1 MGDSANQNK
10 QNENNMTNK
19 IVAQSSRFRAVRT
32 SRDRVRIKRADSK
45 VEVGNLKRCRQFGGW
60 EFVAEP
66 EYRCQDLITFA
77 EATTRALRTLEA
89 A

>member
-1 MGDSANQNK
+1 MR
-10 QNENNMTNK
+10 NE
-19 IVAQSSRFRAVRT
+19 IIAQSARFRALRT

-45 VEVGNLKRCRQFGGW
+45 VEVGSLKRCRQFGGW

-66 EYRCQDLITFA
+66 EYRCQDLVTFA
-77 EATTRALRTLEA
+77 EAAIRAVLRQEA

>member
-1 MGDSANQNK
+1 MR
-10 QNENNMTNK
+10 NE
-19 IVAQSSRFRAVRT
+19 IIAQSARFRALRT

-45 VEVGNLKRCRQFGGW
+45 VEVGSLKRCREFGGW

-66 EYRCQDLITFA
+66 EYRCQDLVTFA
-77 EATTRALRTLEA
+77 EAATRAVLRLEA

>member
-1 MGDSANQNK
+1 MR
-10 QNENNMTNK
+10 NE
-19 IVAQSSRFRAVRT
+19 IIAQSARFRALRT

-45 VEVGNLKRCRQFGGW
+45 VEVGSLKRCRQFGGW

-66 EYRCQDLITFA
+66 EYRCQDLVTFA
-77 EATTRALRTLEA
+77 EAATRAVLRLEA